1 MADLGF
7 FKKSFNK
14 SKFNHKEMRGGN
26 DNFRA
31 ISISAFQLTLPINN
45 LIGKSQINNS
55 SIQVISQLVIEI
67 IAPVNVFV
75 NLNLCQLYALLN

>member
-1 MADLGF
+1 
-7 FKKSFNK
+7 
-14 SKFNHKEMRGGN
+14 MRGGN

-67 IAPVNVFV
+67 ITPVNVFV